1 MKALP
6 SSHGDDLVSCRSG
19 RTNFHLRILERVA
32 EWGAGAGEVTRETVN
47 TDSGLYMKKNSRNLC
62 SIRLETEGHKKEESR
77 RMPKIKSDLLHSL
90 SCKCV
95 TAANGVSRRSS
106 VLSVWVCQRCH
117 FLFLSNRRLHI
128 KDEMNYVIQTPSV
141 FLSTSLGR
149 SHMCAINH
157 GCLCVRQTV
166 HKNRTCKA
174 KISIC
179 TSRHKRVGL

>member
-6 SSHGDDLVSCRSG
+6 SSHGDHLGSSRSG
-19 RTNFHLRILERVA
+19 RTNFAFENIRESGRMKHWCRR
-32 EWGAGAGEVTRETVN
+32 GYETVS
-47 TDSGLYMKKNSRNLC
+47 TDSGLYMKNLWNLC
-62 SIRLETEGHKKEESR
+62 SVRLKTEGHKKEESCG
-77 RMPKIKSDLLHSL
+77 MLKIKSGLLHSL
-90 SCKCV
+90 SCKRV
-95 TAANGVSRRSS
+95 TAANGVSRRNS

-117 FLFLSNRRLHI
+117 FLFLSNRRLRI

-141 FLSTSLGR
+141 FLSISLGR

-157 GCLCVRQTV
+157 GCLCVCQTV

-179 TSRHKRVGL
+179 TSRHKRVGF